1 MAKRNRGSHRPGQR
15 RSDKHAAR
23 HQPRPAFRAE
33 QGLTAEEEAR
43 AAEMESRI
51 LAQGRPDQG
60 DGSRDRERAVEAPP
74 APRASSP
81 LAVRAAAEYAYVSR
95 DVRRILRIGGSMLG
109 LLVVVFVLVRVV
121 NVIHI

>member
-23 HQPRPAFRAE
+23 HQPRPAFRPD
-33 QGLTAEEEAR
+33 QGLTVDEEAR
-43 AAEMESRI
+43 AADLESRI
-51 LAQGRPDQG
+51 LAQQRSAEPTVSRDQG
-60 DGSRDRERAVEAPP
+60 RDVNAP

-95 DVRRILRIGGSMLG
+95 DVRRIVRIGGSMLG
-109 LLVVVFVLVRVV
+109 ILAVVFVLVRVAH
-121 NVIHI
+121 VINI